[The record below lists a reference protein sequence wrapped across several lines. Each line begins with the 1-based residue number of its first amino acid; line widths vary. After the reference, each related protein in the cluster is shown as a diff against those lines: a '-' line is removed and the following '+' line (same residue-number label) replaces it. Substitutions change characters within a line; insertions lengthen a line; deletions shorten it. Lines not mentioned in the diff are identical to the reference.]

1 MTNKWNFEEE
11 IGALEALLNE
21 IDEETPSEDASVPAK
36 PLIAPDGKVNDLL
49 DRAKEKIAAKYTS
62 VPEAQEALNA
72 VMGQVTRINDALM
85 EMAKCS
91 REFANGEIDEK
102 LRCERIENIMDDI
115 RVPVKELQLQMGRK
129 CDTNGPVTEAEL
141 RDFRDYLEG
150 FVMALR
156 KHITNLGGTV
166 AVTES
171 KTEEDDS
178 DEDESDKKKK
188 DSDDD
193 DESDDEDDDKDDKKD
208 EDDDND
214 DKDNDDEDEDEE
226 DDDDDKD
233 VKEKKKEA
241 KKFTKVCESL
251 MVRTS
256 YESNDDD
263 LASALESLLNDITE
277 L

>member
-1 MTNKWNFEEE
+1 MTNEWNFEEE
-11 IGALEALLNE
+11 ISALEALLNE
-21 IDEETPSEDASVPAK
+21 IDEETPNEDAPVPEK
-36 PLIAPDGKVNDLL
+36 PPIAPDGKVNDLL
-49 DRAKEKIAAKYTS
+49 NRAKEKIAVKYTS

-115 RVPVKELQLQMGRK
+115 RVPVKELQLQMGRE

-178 DEDESDKKKK
+178 DQDESDKKKK

-193 DESDDEDDDKDDKKD
+193 DDKED
-208 EDDDND
+208 
-214 DKDNDDEDEDEE
+214 DDEDEDEE
-226 DDDDDKD
+226 DDDEEDEDDDDKD

>member
-11 IGALEALLNE
+11 ISALEALLNE
-21 IDEETPSEDASVPAK
+21 IDEETPSEDASVPATS
-36 PLIAPDGKVNDLL
+36 PIAPDEKVNDLL
-49 DRAKEKIAAKYTS
+49 NRAKEKIAVKYTS

-178 DEDESDKKKK
+178 DQDESDKKKK

-193 DESDDEDDDKDDKKD
+193 DDDDESDDEDDDKK
-208 EDDDND
+208 
-214 DKDNDDEDEDEE
+214 DKDDDEDEDEE
-226 DDDDDKD
+226 DDDDDDKD

-263 LASALESLLNDITE
+263 LASVLESLLNDITE

>member
-11 IGALEALLNE
+11 ISALEALLNE

-36 PLIAPDGKVNDLL
+36 PPIVPDGKVNDLL
-49 DRAKEKIAAKYTS
+49 NRAKEKIAVKYTS

-156 KHITNLGGTV
+156 EHIANLGGTV

-171 KTEEDDS
+171 KTKEDDS
-178 DEDESDKKKK
+178 DQYESDKMKK

-193 DESDDEDDDKDDKKD
+193 DYKEDDT
-208 EDDDND
+208 
-214 DKDNDDEDEDEE
+214 EDEDEE
-226 DDDDDKD
+226 DDAEEDEDDDDKD

-263 LASALESLLNDITE
+263 LASVLESLLNDITE